1 MKSHH
6 LQREPL
12 VIRSHV
18 LSYAEAL
25 ASAAQRK
32 AQTAAAKSIPHQKA
46 AETRKA
52 NARAIVMQKIE
63 ELRA

>member
-12 VIRSHV
+12 VIRSRV
-18 LSYAEAL
+18 LTYAEAL
-25 ASAAQRK
+25 ASAAARK
-32 AQTAAAKSIPHQKA
+32 AQAPAKSIPHQKA

-52 NARAIVMQKIE
+52 NARAMVMQKIE